1 MSDEDKKKKIE
12 SVEKALNMFISKDS
26 KNKNEDIQKTE
37 KPKQTG
43 NLEEPKA
50 EFHPVEVSHEIK
62 KPEPVKEVIEEKPA
76 PAPAI
81 EIEEPIS
88 KKESASSGTKKTFPL
103 EKLRENLNPELKE
116 AIQKLSGTIPK
127 ASVNKLLNEME
138 TNSNLIFNKNITP
151 VFENLS
157 SEDAKILSKKLAE
170 WDIPQDAS
178 EINASV
184 IIAWLNK
191 TKR

>member
-1 MSDEDKKKKIE
+1 MSEEDKKKKIE

-26 KNKNEDIQKTE
+26 KTDNSKGDIQKAE
-37 KPKQTG
+37 KVKQTG
-43 NLEEPKA
+43 NLEESKA
-50 EFHPVEVSHEIK
+50 EFSPVQFSHEEP
-62 KPEPVKEVIEEKPA
+62 KPEPIKEIKGIIEEELIPEVEA
-76 PAPAI
+76 V
-81 EIEEPIS
+81 S
-88 KKESASSGTKKTFPL
+88 KKESASSGSKKTFPL

-138 TNSNLIFNKNITP
+138 TNSNIIFNSNITP

-184 IIAWLNK
+184 ILAWLNK
-191 TKR
+191 TKK